1 MQLLVF
7 GSLFGTRFVRDI
19 TVVYEWTSWTA
30 RLSHWRMAFLI
41 DRWEDSFAAV
51 SVYNGIFSLNLSKAW
66 LWQMSGLS
74 AQNLSRELTKI
85 FFYFGYSVVHRT
97 FLLSS
102 FKLAEYKCYPYG
114 WSVHYGQ
121 PFTVFR
127 HAFAE
132 NTARISMFREVE
144 RVRKKF
150 PQCSPI
156 DPNYCSHLDLLT

>member
-1 MQLLVF
+1 
-7 GSLFGTRFVRDI
+7 
-19 TVVYEWTSWTA
+19 
-30 RLSHWRMAFLI
+30 
-41 DRWEDSFAAV
+41 
-51 SVYNGIFSLNLSKAW
+51 
-66 LWQMSGLS
+66 MSGLS
-74 AQNLSRELTKI
+74 AQNLSRELTKSL
-85 FFYFGYSVVHRT
+85 FYFGYSAVHRT
-97 FLLSS
+97 FPLSS
-102 FKLAEYKCYPYG
+102 FKLAEYKGYPYG
-114 WSVHYGQ
+114 WSAHYGQ